1 MLGDSPVCAPAETGI
16 LFATFAECCSG
27 SLSDPFVI
35 LSTSGTTSPGTSPSS
50 TDVVLG
56 QTETCWDTLGPHFVK
71 TITLGADTSRDLP
84 LTVTVYD
91 RDSEKDEL
99 AKHDLLGT
107 ATTTLCT
114 VLEGGVEGLTLPL
127 RMPSDGPPA
136 ADGSPHGTVT
146 LMADTIDGAAPSHA
160 LEFKVEP
167 LPPQLS
173 GDKPYLVVSRRRGDN
188 SWQPI
193 HRSPIPSSRHKW
205 SRRLRPAEGDP
216 SAVDPVA
223 APSAATLR
231 TYRGRGR
238 LTETPLRFELWAHEK
253 AAAHRLLG
261 AAQLSLGSLRRQA
274 PGKQLV
280 LSHKGDVAA
289 KLVFRSVAV
298 QAAEAS
304 TFELVVH
311 MAA

>member
-1 MLGDSPVCAPAETGI
+1 MVCVAAATG
-16 LFATFAECCSG
+16 LLLNTSAECCGG
-27 SLSDPFVI
+27 SLSDPFVV
-35 LSTSGTTSPGTSPSS
+35 LSTPGAAASGAHPAP

-71 TITLGADTSRDLP
+71 TITLGASTSRDMP

-91 RDSEKDEL
+91 RDSDKEVL

-107 ATTTLCT
+107 ATTTLGT
-114 VLEGGVEGLTLPL
+114 VLDGGVEGLTLPL
-127 RMPSDGPPA
+127 RMPSDGPSA
-136 ADGSPHGTVT
+136 ADGAAHGTAT
-146 LMADTIDGAAPSHA
+146 LMADTIDDAAPSHA
-160 LEFKVEP
+160 LRFEVEP
-167 LPPQLS
+167 LPPQQS

-193 HRSPIPSSRHKW
+193 HRTPVPSSRHKW

-274 PGKQLV
+274 PGKHLV

-298 QAAEAS
+298 QASEAS
-304 TFELVVH
+304 TVGLVVH
-311 MAA
+311 MGA